1 MNSVNQ
7 HVGSRIRLYR
17 QMKRFTQ
24 SALAEKI
31 HKSKA
36 TLSKYETGEITVD
49 VETLFEI
56 AEALGIRPIQLL
68 DYNAENA
75 PAKSPQ
81 DVFFPE
87 SRVYVYFFDGRS
99 GKITKSLLD
108 ISHEGESCLAVLYY
122 DVADPARP
130 DSCRN
135 LYFGTAEFFDTITYF
150 AFKSQSNRM
159 EKLALCAA
167 NPFDRSGQVPGL
179 LTGLSRYP
187 MLPVSIKCILSD
199 TALPENET
207 LRESLILSRSDYKLM
222 RALNMFAVE
231 QLK

>member
-1 MNSVNQ
+1 MSSINQ
-7 HVGSRIRLYR
+7 HIGSRIRLYR

-24 SALAEKI
+24 TALAEKI

-36 TLSKYETGEITVD
+36 TLSKYETGDIAVD

-56 AEALGIRPIQLL
+56 AKALGIRPIQLL
-68 DYNAENA
+68 DYDSETT
-75 PAKSPQ
+75 PERSPQ

-87 SRVYVYFFDGRS
+87 KRVFVYFFDGRS
-99 GKITKSLLD
+99 GRITLSLLD
-108 ISHEGESCLAVLYY
+108 VSREGSSCLAALYY
-122 DVADPARP
+122 DVSDPAQP

-167 NPFDRSGQVPGL
+167 NPFDRRGQVPGL

-199 TALPENET
+199 VALPENEK

-222 RALNMFAVE
+222 RTLNMFAVE